1 LKKVRTPAE
10 QKALMERESAE
21 RMNKVAA
28 ALEEKN
34 DLQDDGIKLLQYPL
48 SRADGE
54 RESQIS
60 GVKVIHGRR
69 SMFNKIK
76 EK

>member
-1 LKKVRTPAE
+1 MKKVRTPAE